1 MAGRHAAAEQ
11 KTKLAVLEQIAAH
24 RPARFSA
31 IAVTATAVAV
41 VPLGISTGGGHAQA
55 KSDVKSSTQ
64 LKAERASMQVITA
77 SPAEEAAPQASLVKV
92 LAKPAHPELKA
103 MSGDKDESVT
113 LQPKLTGDADA
124 PRSGA
129 HASTTVAAQDL
140 PITDSKWV
148 RPVTGAPF
156 TSEYG
161 HRASLA
167 AAGGTATFH
176 NGVDFGAPLGTPIH
190 AVNDGVVMHVGAN
203 DFDTHTGGIIV
214 VLHRTSAGDFLTSYN
229 HMRTED
235 LLVDEGDT
243 VKAGQV
249 IAKVGAEGKAT
260 GPHLHFSTR
269 VVNDITDPLN
279 AWTIVEPRQFMSRM
293 GF

>member
-11 KTKLAVLEQIAAH
+11 ETKHSVLEQIAAH

-31 IAVTATAVAV
+31 IAVAATAVAV
-41 VPLGISTGGGHAQA
+41 VPLGISAGGGHAQA
-55 KSDVKSSTQ
+55 KSDASVKSSIE
-64 LKAERASMQVITA
+64 LKAERASSQVITA
-77 SPAEEAAPQASLVKV
+77 TAAETSTPQASLVKV
-92 LAKPAHPELKA
+92 LAKPAKPDLKTKGGNTVA
-103 MSGDKDESVT
+103 LEA
-113 LQPKLTGDADA
+113 KLTGDASA
-124 PRSGA
+124 PHSGA
-129 HASTTVAAQDL
+129 HASTTVDAQDL
-140 PITDSKWV
+140 PITDSDWV
-148 RPVTGAPF
+148 RPVTGASV

-176 NGVDFGAPLGTPIH
+176 NGIDFGAALGTPIH
-190 AVNDGVVMHVGAN
+190 AANDGVVVHVGMD

-229 HMRTED
+229 HMRSSD

-249 IAKVGAEGKAT
+249 IAKVGAEGRAT

-269 VVNDITDPLN
+269 VINDLSDPLN
-279 AWTIVEPRQFMSRM
+279 AWTIIEPREFMSRM